1 MAGGSVFFVNQ
12 LLCFVN
18 VRYLTHKIRKHMRS
32 KNTLVYLG
40 LWEQLNN
47 PNFKGAEFDPLL
59 KEAGSNAFTMSPTL
73 WVELTYAVVLL
84 NFINYE

>member
-47 PNFKGAEFDPLL
+47 PNFKGAEFAP
-59 KEAGSNAFTMSPTL
+59 P
-73 WVELTYAVVLL
+73 
-84 NFINYE
+84 